1 MRINIK
7 LFHGTS
13 TLFKDSIIKN
23 GLGGKNPLI
32 KYAWTSFILNNLR
45 LRSVNGML

>member
-1 MRINIK
+1 MKINIK

-13 TLFKDSIIKN
+13 TLFQDSIIKK

-32 KYAWTSFILNNLR
+32 KYQAYDFIKAI
-45 LRSVNGML
+45 

>member
-1 MRINIK
+1 MKINIK

-23 GLGGKNPLI
+23 WI
-32 KYAWTSFILNNLR
+32 HYIDTTSFTSSI
-45 LRSVNGML
+45 SGI